1 LTYYRKANT
10 QRNALGASAIIFSLL
25 VKMAMIGSVIEYND
39 KTNVANS
46 AAYLIEI
53 WILSL
58 SHNFQLHNAAIGINP
73 CVIPRTGK
81 VQRLV
86 SY

>member
-1 LTYYRKANT
+1 LKISSSINWTAITGEAANT

-46 AAYLIEI
+46 AAYLIETFF
-53 WILSL
+53 LL
-58 SHNFQLHNAAIGINP
+58 SHNFQLHNYN
-73 CVIPRTGK
+73 
-81 VQRLV
+81 QQLE
-86 SY
+86 

>member
-1 LTYYRKANT
+1 LKISSSINWTAITGEAANT
-10 QRNALGASAIIFSLL
+10 NAMRLVLLQLFSLL

-53 WILSL
+53 WMLSFTR
-58 SHNFQLHNAAIGINP
+58 S
-73 CVIPRTGK
+73 
-81 VQRLV
+81 
-86 SY
+86 

>member
-1 LTYYRKANT
+1 LTAITGEAANT

-25 VKMAMIGSVIEYND
+25 VKNGNDSVIEY

-53 WILSL
+53 
-58 SHNFQLHNAAIGINP
+58 
-73 CVIPRTGK
+73 
-81 VQRLV
+81 
-86 SY
+86 